1 METAEMTGTATFLT
15 ATDALSPR
23 DRRLGKL
30 LLAPALAYI
39 FLLVALPFVLALFLS
54 LTNSSAGSLDFSFV
68 GLQNFAN
75 VVRNPVFRR
84 ALWNTFVFTFVSQV
98 LVMVLGN
105 ILARALLKKFRG
117 KLLVR
122 FLILM
127 PWAAPIS
134 LATLGWLWI
143 FDSTFSVINW
153 VLKVVGWLGPGQ
165 WYYWLG
171 DPTLGMVA
179 IIIVHVW
186 RLLPF
191 STVILLAGLTSIP
204 SEVHE
209 AADIDGA
216 GPLAKAFQITI
227 PMMLPILTVAILFGT
242 VFTFTDMNV
251 VPPHPRWTLQQ
262 HPRAC
267 ESRLSGR
274 RAGRRRRAWRLHRYF
289 PPAPPRG
296 DGRAHA
302 AHLAARRGGLRHAAR
317 PGEARA
323 QHRGPS
329 RDHPRLHRLRGLPLL
344 LDGHHRLQ
352 AQQRP

>member
-1 METAEMTGTATFLT
+1 MTTAEATFAPPSGKT
-15 ATDALSPR
+15 AETLSRR

-39 FLLVALPFVLALFLS
+39 FLLVALPFLLALFLS

-68 GLQNFAN
+68 GLQNFKN
-75 VVRNPVFRR
+75 VIGNAVFLR
-84 ALWNTFVFTFVSQV
+84 ALRNTFIFTFVSQL

-105 ILARALLKKFRG
+105 ILARALLKSFRG

-122 FLILM
+122 FLILL

-153 VLKVVGWLGPGQ
+153 LLKVVGWLGPGQ

-179 IIIVHVW
+179 IITVHVW

-204 SEVHE
+204 AEVHE

-216 GPLAKAFQITI
+216 GPLAKAFRITL
-227 PMMLPILTVAILFGT
+227 PMMLPILTVAILFGV

-251 VPPHPRWTLQQ
+251 VYLLT
-262 HPRAC
+262 
-267 ESRLSGR
+267 
-274 RAGRRRRAWRLHRYF
+274 
-289 PPAPPRG
+289 
-296 DGRAHA
+296 
-302 AHLAARRGGLRHAAR
+302 RGGPYNSTHVLASLAYQE
-317 PGEARA
+317 GVLGGDVG
-323 QHRGPS
+323 RGAS
-329 RDHPRLHRLRGLPLL
+329 IAIFLLPLL
-344 LDGHHRLQ
+344 VVLAVVMLRISRR
-352 AQQRP
+352 AEVV

>member
-1 METAEMTGTATFLT
+1 METAEPTGAATFLT

-39 FLLVALPFVLALFLS
+39 LLLVALPFALALFLS

-75 VVRNPVFRR
+75 VVGNPVFLR
-84 ALWNTFVFTFVSQV
+84 ALRNTFVFTFVSQV

-105 ILARALLKKFRG
+105 I
-117 KLLVR
+117 LVR

-171 DPTLGMVA
+171 DTTLGMVA
-179 IIIVHVW
+179 IITIHVW
-186 RLLPF
+186 RMLPF
-191 STVILLAGLTSIP
+191 STVILLAGLSSIP
-204 SEVHE
+204 NEVRE
-209 AADIDGA
+209 AAAIDGA
-216 GPLAKAFQITI
+216 GMWARIFQVEI
-227 PMMLPILTVAILFGT
+227 PMMRPILTVAVLFGV
-242 VFTFTDMNV
+242 VFTFTDMSV
-251 VPPHPRWTLQQ
+251 VYLLTRGGPYNSTHVLASLAFQDGVLGGDVGRGASVAIFLVPVLLILAIFMLRT
-262 HPRAC
+262 
-267 ESRLSGR
+267 SR
-274 RAGRRRRAWRLHRYF
+274 RA
-289 PPAPPRG
+289 
-296 DGRAHA
+296 
-302 AHLAARRGGLRHAAR
+302 
-317 PGEARA
+317 EVV
-323 QHRGPS
+323 
-329 RDHPRLHRLRGLPLL
+329 
-344 LDGHHRLQ
+344 
-352 AQQRP
+352 